1 MWAFPKQGGFDE
13 KMLHVSAVHANH
25 ITVDA
30 DGFCLDSEVN
40 IYVAIWVLVKC

>member
-1 MWAFPKQGGFDE
+1 MDFERCGHFLSREGL
-13 KMLHVSAVHANH
+13 MNMNH

-40 IYVAIWVLVKC
+40 IYIAIWVLVKC